1 MFHLLLPCLDYAN
14 LPAQPIHIHLID
26 FQVVSRTG
34 GTRGVLPYEQ
44 TALKDVVWLN
54 KNEKVQVLA
63 RYGP

>member
-1 MFHLLLPCLDYAN
+1 MLILQ
-14 LPAQPIHIHLID
+14 QPIHIHLID